1 MHLVVS
7 LDAFHLNSVQLYL
20 TRANLFLVHFDD
32 FKSFLMQVLVDL
44 ALCLDF
50 LVELFEAAEYL
61 FEHIVFLDL
70 VLFVV
75 DDGLQSL
82 KVSL

>member
-20 TRANLFLVHFDD
+20 ICANLFLVHFDD